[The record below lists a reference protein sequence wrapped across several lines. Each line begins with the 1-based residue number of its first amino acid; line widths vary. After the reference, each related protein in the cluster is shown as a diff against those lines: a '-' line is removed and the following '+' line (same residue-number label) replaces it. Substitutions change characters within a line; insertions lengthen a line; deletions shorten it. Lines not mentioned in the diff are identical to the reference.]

1 MQLFLPNSLTW
12 STAGSRYPGG
22 ETLPGHYY
30 GDPLTQLAPGHC
42 WPSPCQ
48 RQLDPCPYPSPTPA
62 LLPSKHPKAPT
73 PVHPVSVRRALQPPG
88 TLPSPGIASFP
99 ACPGRGARFL
109 LLPLSLPAAGAQR
122 SRPCRAGGRGCR
134 HFLPQQPRSQGF
146 LRFSCASLGAQGKMS
161 LQQDREVPAP
171 PAATSGRSVTSGLSR
186 FSQFST
192 GVGSVCTGGG
202 CWVGSD
208 PSSAPFQSFPH
219 FRSVSTCV
227 SAQNASQ
234 EMALDCFCAQA
245 EGRDGPCSQRLCQ
258 GTWK

>member
-1 MQLFLPNSLTW
+1 MRLFLPNSLTW

-99 ACPGRGARFL
+99 ACPGRGARFPAAPL
-109 LLPLSLPAAGAQR
+109 ISAGCRGSAIPALPGCGGRLPAFPASAASEPGI
-122 SRPCRAGGRGCR
+122 PP
-134 HFLPQQPRSQGF
+134 LF
-146 LRFSCASLGAQGKMS
+146 LRLAGSPGEGEPSAGQGGAGPPGSHIWQERDQRFVPVFPVQHRGWECLHWWGLLG
-161 LQQDREVPAP
+161 RV
-171 PAATSGRSVTSGLSR
+171 RSVLSPIPELPSFPQCQHICFCPKCLPGNGSGL
-186 FSQFST
+186 FL
-192 GVGSVCTGGG
+192 C
-202 CWVGSD
+202 
-208 PSSAPFQSFPH
+208 PS
-219 FRSVSTCV
+219 
-227 SAQNASQ
+227 
-234 EMALDCFCAQA
+234 
-245 EGRDGPCSQRLCQ
+245 
-258 GTWK
+258 